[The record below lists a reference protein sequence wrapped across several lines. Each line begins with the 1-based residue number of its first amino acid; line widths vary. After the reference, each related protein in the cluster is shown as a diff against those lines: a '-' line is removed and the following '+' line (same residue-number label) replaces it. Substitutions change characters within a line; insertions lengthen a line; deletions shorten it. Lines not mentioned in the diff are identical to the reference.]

1 MIPLAPI
8 FSKIKDSL
16 LELEEL
22 LEKER
27 SALAIKDSQR
37 ITLVASR
44 KKNLLD
50 NIDNLTHKYFETL
63 KKFSIINKKNQD
75 TYDFKKWLAEQ
86 DRMDDV
92 KLLVEECESL
102 LSKCKLV
109 NDTNAKVLNTVQ
121 KRDKAL
127 LEMLQGHHHKNKVYT
142 QSGGTRPISSKHTL
156 GRA

>member
-8 FSKIKDSL
+8 FSKIKSNL

-27 SALAIKDSQR
+27 SALATKDSDR
-37 ITLVASR
+37 IEKVASL
-44 KKNLLD
+44 KKSLLD
-50 NIDNLTHKYFETL
+50 DIDTQTL
-63 KKFSIINKKNQD
+63 KHSQVLRKFNIVNQKNQQ
-75 TYDFKKWLAEQ
+75 TFDFKKWLAEQ
-86 DRMDDV
+86 SKMDDV

-102 LSKCKLV
+102 LEKCKLV
-109 NDTNAKVLNTVQ
+109 NNTNAKVLNTVQ

-142 QSGGTRPISSKHTL
+142 QSGGTKPISSKHTL